1 MKLVSK
7 NRNSNICKFITIQ
20 IFVEWEVNAIF
31 NLPSPLIG
39 QPLVSEAF
47 RRQDITFFFNYCIF
61 QGQQVIYTANTTGY
75 VMTQGVDGV
84 PMSIPVANQ
93 PPMVLVPVPGRI
105 EGQSA
110 MVQVAQTTA
119 KPGTVSFP
127 QEAVKP
133 PSYL

>member
-1 MKLVSK
+1 
-7 NRNSNICKFITIQ
+7 
-20 IFVEWEVNAIF
+20 
-31 NLPSPLIG
+31 
-39 QPLVSEAF
+39 
-47 RRQDITFFFNYCIF
+47 
-61 QGQQVIYTANTTGY
+61 
-75 VMTQGVDGV
+75 MTQGVDGV
-84 PMSIPVANQ
+84 PMSIPVQASHSQANQ

-119 KPGTVSFP
+119 IPGAVSFP